1 MAHSFSTTGTSVLVT
16 ANPAK
21 KSILGTHVL
30 FQQYHNKRPISAAW
44 VRVDIDKNGRV
55 YNIQND
61 LVLGFFDR
69 YVKGIDSDYP
79 RRVLEKYP
87 ELMVRDRNDIRR
99 QAKELG
105 ISKPDR

>member
-1 MAHSFSTTGTSVLVT
+1 MIPGIEHMGVTDLSEVFRAPTSAPL
-16 ANPAK
+16 
-21 KSILGTHVL
+21 LGKPEIVSKFT
-30 FQQYHNKRPISAAW
+30 S
-44 VRVDIDKNGRV
+44 
-55 YNIQND
+55 IQND

-79 RRVLEKYP
+79 RRVLDKYP

-105 ISKPDR
+105 TSKP